1 MTRRSEWTGMP
12 DRAFP
17 IARANVLGVGIHS
30 LDMDAA
36 VVAIEDSIHSGLKGY
51 VCVTGVHGVMEAQ
64 RDARLASIFAGARLV
79 VPDGMPTVW
88 VGHWQGLARMRRVFG
103 PDLMLQLFQRAAVNG
118 LSHFFCGGD
127 YGVAEELR
135 SRMQSR
141 FPTARVLGSFRPPF
155 RKMNSRE
162 EADLLRITNQLR
174 PDIIWVGLSTPKQ
187 EHFMAEYLPRID
199 TKLMIGVGAAFD
211 YHTGRIKDSPRWVK
225 HSGLQWMHRLIQD
238 PARLSKRYLR
248 NNPLFVALLAL
259 QLCGLKKY
267 QLPASGEH
275 AMPLSPSR

>member
-1 MTRRSEWTGMP
+1 MS
-12 DRAFP
+12 DRHFHVG
-17 IARANVLGVGIHS
+17 RANVLGVGIHS
-30 LDMDAA
+30 VDMDAA
-36 VVAIEDSIHSGLKGY
+36 VAVIEASIHSGHKGY

-64 RDARLASIFAGARLV
+64 RDTRLASIFAAARLV

-88 VGHWQGLARMRRVFG
+88 VGHWQGLGMMERVFG
-103 PDLMLQLFQRAAVNG
+103 PDLMLHLFARAAING
-118 LSHFFCGGD
+118 LSHFFYGGD

-135 SRMQSR
+135 CHMQSR
-141 FPTARVLGSFRPPF
+141 FPAARVLGSFRPPF
-155 RKMNSRE
+155 RKLNSRE

-174 PDIIWVGLSTPKQ
+174 PDVIWVGLSTPKQ
-187 EHFMAEYLPRID
+187 EHFMADYLPRID

-225 HSGLQWMHRLIQD
+225 RSGLQWVHRLLQD
-238 PARLSKRYLR
+238 PAHLSKRYLR

-267 QLPASGEH
+267 QLPVVAPEG
-275 AMPLSPSR
+275 PLPSFSR

>member
-1 MTRRSEWTGMP
+1 
-12 DRAFP
+12 
-17 IARANVLGVGIHS
+17 
-30 LDMDAA
+30 
-36 VVAIEDSIHSGLKGY
+36 
-51 VCVTGVHGVMEAQ
+51 
-64 RDARLASIFAGARLV
+64 
-79 VPDGMPTVW
+79 
-88 VGHWQGLARMRRVFG
+88 
-103 PDLMLQLFQRAAVNG
+103 
-118 LSHFFCGGD
+118 
-127 YGVAEELR
+127 
-135 SRMQSR
+135 
-141 FPTARVLGSFRPPF
+141 
-155 RKMNSRE
+155 
-162 EADLLRITNQLR
+162 
-174 PDIIWVGLSTPKQ
+174 
-187 EHFMAEYLPRID
+187 MAEYLPRID